1 MFCYILIVQLLEA
14 KNMINF
20 IVYEKQIEFNDKY
33 EIAIL
38 NFLGGRKEKFKI
50 LEYSKPTKED
60 YSRNI
65 YILNS
70 DDNEELFNLATE
82 IRESGDWTSQII
94 LVGFFKDT
102 DKEFY
107 NNKLLILDY
116 IEDDEQLTSNLK
128 KALFLA
134 YNILNCDSSL
144 NFSLNGE
151 IYRIPYS
158 DILYIEKGNN
168 QNYCVIHTEE
178 GDYTIKSTINHLE
191 EILDSTIFMKTHRS
205 CIINLS
211 KVRYYNCSDNT
222 VSFDNTQVDMIAR
235 EKRQILKIRLIDE
248 KIIN

>member
-1 MFCYILIVQLLEA
+1 
-14 KNMINF
+14 MINF

-50 LEYSKPTKED
+50 LEYQKITKED

-70 DDNEELFNLATE
+70 NNNKELFDIATE
-82 IRESGDWTSQII
+82 IRENGDWHSQII
-94 LVGFFKDT
+94 LVGNFNNTNKEFFK
-102 DKEFY
+102 
-107 NNKLLILDY
+107 NKLLILDY
-116 IEDDEQLTSNLK
+116 IEDDEQLTSNIK

-158 DILYIEKGNN
+158 DILYIEKSNN
-168 QNYCVIHTEE
+168 QNYCIIHTEE
-178 GDYTIKSTINHLE
+178 DDFIIKDTINNLE
-191 EILDSTIFMKTHRS
+191 EELDSTIFMKTHRS

-211 KVRYYNCSDNT
+211 KVRYYNYCDNII
-222 VSFDNTQVDMIAR
+222 VFDNIQVDMIAR
-235 EKRQILKIRLIDE
+235 EKRQILKLRLIDE